1 MSPNV
6 NIFFQL
12 SCDAH
17 VKFNRPCWCWVQW
30 IHQYVWGNEWHYWT
44 TGCVHEGLM
53 RLLLSHWFPS
63 ENVNV
68 FIIHSAKVYPCDVKL
83 RRRPFIVWDALQDL
97 LMCYQSWHIEQGK
110 PTCHSWKKKRWS
122 WVWIYS
128 QGVEYWNRAIFPLLN
143 TITSMAIKASM
154 EIFAVLCP
162 VNFAVLQ
169 YLNFVCLKGIN

>member
-97 LMCYQSWHIEQGK
+97 LVCYQSWHIEQGK
-110 PTCHSWKKKRWS
+110 PTCHSWKKKK
-122 WVWIYS
+122 
-128 QGVEYWNRAIFPLLN
+128 VELSVNLQPRCGILESGYISLVDYHHLN
-143 TITSMAIKASM
+143 G
-154 EIFAVLCP
+154 
-162 VNFAVLQ
+162 N
-169 YLNFVCLKGIN
+169 KGIDGNFCRFVSREFCSSPVSKFCLP